1 MASKIYKSKCY
12 FIFLIL
18 ATIIITACS
27 AKDDKS
33 GKSEVNEDDLV
44 ALFLSQDLKTYEKND
59 SNIVL
64 SDEAKEFLMG
74 YPGKSDYK
82 IKDFRID
89 DSYRDGDKF
98 SYLISYFLDDGAMPP
113 NQEVFRLLLIKVGD
127 KWKLDKILA
136 PDMLYAASY
145 KNSLPRED
153 RISILKEYMQANKID
168 VSPEDYLDKQM
179 AEIDQAFDF
188 YTTISMFE
196 ENKDEN
202 LEKDIIKV
210 MEAHSYK

>member
-1 MASKIYKSKCY
+1 MASKIYKSKYCL
-12 FIFLIL
+12 IFLIL

-44 ALFLSQDLKTYEKND
+44 ALFSSQDLKTDEKSD

-64 SDEAKEFLMG
+64 SDEAKEYLLG
-74 YPGKSDYK
+74 YPGKSDCK

-98 SYLISYFLDDGAMPP
+98 SYLISYSYDDPKPP
-113 NQEVFRLLLIKVGD
+113 TNQEIFRLLLVKEED
-127 KWKLDKILA
+127 KWKLEKILA

-168 VSPEDYLDKQM
+168 GSPEDYLEKQM
-179 AEIDQAFDF
+179 AEIDQAYDF
-188 YTTISMFE
+188 YSTISMFE